1 MSRLSLTVCLLT
13 VLGAIA
19 NAVAA
24 EPTGTDYCL
33 RLQQEIQG
41 KKHGFLAGNLT
52 YYVGGFHASWNLR
65 EHETIGLTHP
75 FSHDLRSR
83 GVGLAESGA
92 SGHENTG
99 VGNDFSGWEF
109 YKDTRVMYGTVI
121 VGDKIYRHPVP
132 DRMYWRPDRMV
143 CEYELDGIRLHE
155 EKFIAGNDAACSVI
169 TSSQPVTL
177 RIAGQSYFGRHSV
190 SSTASIDFDVSRNT
204 IHITEGGVTKCK
216 PETDRSEQT
225 APIMYQGMSTVLT
238 ASQRLDD
245 VHQFT
250 DGPDGEKQYSFDL
263 KCDQA
268 GVTLVWAMHDE
279 YEVAARSAQAVVNAA
294 NDWKTGKTQ
303 ELNRQLNQEIP
314 WFRCSD
320 RKFED
325 IYYYLWS
332 LYLMYYI
339 DVQSGWEMEP
349 HTQTAV
355 NNFLGM
361 HRYDATFQI
370 KVGAWTGSKKKYA
383 YGNVLTWKHLFASG
397 NYRKSRNGMVAF
409 ADNKGTT
416 WHSGVYGLEHS
427 EHVLGAWQI
436 YQHTGDVGFLRK
448 CYQGYF
454 REVFW
459 DGIPSFFGNH
469 FAVSEILCEMAR
481 LVGSRE
487 DVAHW
492 QQSVRSSPEDLE
504 TYFEQRWEA
513 NGHRHFFAGPQSG
526 MLMTTG
532 LWHLRSKYFPRDYAE
547 KIVNSWALDSID
559 GFQGKIFPRAM
570 SGQAMKKFATAV
582 DHSFGY
588 TPDTAYFTLDGMF
601 RQGLGDPAWRLT
613 LNHFENY
620 NFHPEWKVPVAP
632 EAYTRS
638 GELFGDQYSNFNAGK
653 ILLFLEGLAG
663 LDYSLPE
670 NRLTVRDT
678 MPTDWDWMEF
688 RLPVELPSGKNLQQL
703 QKHWPTI
710 RFDRTRRGDEV
721 TKTVRVTDCPLG
733 ITIEPWSEGKQ
744 VASATIKP
752 VNGPDPIDSRFPDY
766 KTYRFENGST
776 AQVELRL
783 LSP

>member
-1 MSRLSLTVCLLT
+1 M
-13 VLGAIA
+13 
-19 NAVAA
+19 
-24 EPTGTDYCL
+24 
-33 RLQQEIQG
+33 
-41 KKHGFLAGNLT
+41 
-52 YYVGGFHASWNLR
+52 
-65 EHETIGLTHP
+65 GLMVK
-75 FSHDLRSR
+75 S
-83 GVGLAESGA
+83 
-92 SGHENTG
+92 NT
-99 VGNDFSGWEF
+99 
-109 YKDTRVMYGTVI
+109 
-121 VGDKIYRHPVP
+121 
-132 DRMYWRPDRMV
+132 
-143 CEYELDGIRLHE
+143 L
-155 EKFIAGNDAACSVI
+155 
-169 TSSQPVTL
+169 
-177 RIAGQSYFGRHSV
+177 
-190 SSTASIDFDVSRNT
+190 
-204 IHITEGGVTKCK
+204 
-216 PETDRSEQT
+216 
-225 APIMYQGMSTVLT
+225 
-238 ASQRLDD
+238 
-245 VHQFT
+245 
-250 DGPDGEKQYSFDL
+250 FDL

-279 YEVAARSAQAVVNAA
+279 YEVAARNAQAVVNAA
-294 NDWKTGKTQ
+294 NEWKMGKTQ

-436 YQHTGDVGFLRK
+436 YQHTGDVGFLRE

-459 DGIPSFFGNH
+459 GGIPSFFGNH
-469 FAVSEILCEMAR
+469 FAVSEILGEMAR

-513 NGHRHFFAGPQSG
+513 NGHRHFFAGPRSG

-547 KIVNSWALDSID
+547 KIVNSWALDSND

-613 LNHFENY
+613 LNHLENY

-688 RLPVELPSGKNLQQL
+688 RLPVELPSGENSQQL

-744 VASATIKP
+744 VASATIQP
-752 VNGPDPIDSRFPDY
+752 ANGPDPIDSRFPDY
-766 KTYRFENGST
+766 KAYRFENGST